1 MQRTAIAGFV
11 MNGDIWQ
18 GKLTQRL
25 LKDLEDMTKEHLD
38 LIHAR
43 NEKGSFNNTDQI
55 RVQYLRTLPNRDGMQ
70 KNNLFIE
77 AVRYILGLPSHI
89 LQPFAEGHYFIGR
102 DLTFVDA
109 YDITVKNAIH

>member
-25 LKDLEDMTKEHLD
+25 LKDLEDMTKEHFVP
-38 LIHAR
+38 IYAR
-43 NEKGSFNNTDQI
+43 YEEGSFNNTDKI
-55 RVQYLRTLPNRDGMQ
+55 SVQYIRTLPNSDGMQ

-89 LQPFAEGHYFIGR
+89 LQPFAEGHHFIGR
-102 DLTFVDA
+102 DLTLVDA